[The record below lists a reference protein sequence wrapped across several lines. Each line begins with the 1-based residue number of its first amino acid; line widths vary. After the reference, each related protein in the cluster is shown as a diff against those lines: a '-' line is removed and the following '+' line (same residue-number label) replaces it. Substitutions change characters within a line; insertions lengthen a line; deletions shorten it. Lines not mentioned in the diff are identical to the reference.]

1 MKFKSLLFLLFNF
14 IYMHNS
20 YAQNGNNSLLPDE
33 DAVELTDSMLADT
46 LTEVTYEEYDG
57 NSDESAE
64 EEKYFEK
71 PAGTPSVD
79 NYFSDTLTESS
90 LNKNSFDQLMRK
102 FDYAE
107 NPYKK
112 KEKRKVEKPLKDS
125 DWIGRKYIKYA
136 LLIIAIATLFVLV
149 YLLLREQKLKSRVNL
164 LSQDNLPIVF
174 DKDTGETDFE
184 RMLDKAMSEGNYR
197 MCIRAQYLI
206 VLSALSDLKF
216 IEWKKD
222 KTNHDYLQ
230 ETKHH
235 NWNKNFKTATY
246 TFEKVWYGDWPLNS
260 ATYSLME
267 SFFTELNA
275 EIRKGESS

>member
-1 MKFKSLLFLLFNF
+1 MKFKSLLILLFNLVH
-14 IYMHNS
+14 MQNS
-20 YAQNGNNSLLPDE
+20 YAQNGNNSLLPEE
-33 DAVELTDSMLADT
+33 DAVEITDSMLADT
-46 LTEVTYEEYDG
+46 LTKVTYEGYGDSSVEY
-57 NSDESAE
+57 SDEE
-64 EEKYFEK
+64 VYFEK
-71 PAGTPSVD
+71 PAGTPLVD
-79 NYFSDTLTESS
+79 NYFSDTTTESR
-90 LNKNSFDQLMRK
+90 LNKSRFDQLMRK

-112 KEKRKVEKPLKDS
+112 KEKKKVEKPVKDS

-136 LLIIAIATLFVLV
+136 LFILAIATLFVLI
-149 YLLLREQKLKSRVNL
+149 YLLFREQKFKSRISL

-184 RMLDKAMSEGNYR
+184 RMLDKAINEGNYR

-206 VLSALSDLKF
+206 VLRTLSDLKF

-230 ETKHH
+230 ETKHRS
-235 NWNKNFKTATY
+235 WNKNFKTATY

-260 ATYSLME
+260 ASYSLME
-267 SFFTELNA
+267 PLFAELNV
-275 EIRKGESS
+275 EIRKEERA